1 MILPKRIF
9 PETFNKKEF
18 SSTPFAESL
27 PFHIKECGYIRER
40 KLIFGK
46 ENNFNDY
53 LLVYTL
59 DGVASYTK
67 NQYTQLIQP
76 HSIVVTACNTTSTF
90 SRNSKDWTAY
100 YFIVSGS
107 HARLF
112 YNLVRT
118 QNNIILNNPFT
129 NILDLFMELYENC
142 ISEHDTND
150 FTYQSINSS
159 LLIHHIFTALYEQTS
174 EINTIKG
181 LTPVQQNVV
190 STALKF
196 IQENYS
202 TTLDIDTICSEISF
216 SKHYFCKLFKKQMGI
231 TVHQYVNEYRISKSK
246 ELLSYSKLSI
256 NSIATQ
262 VGFRNTLT
270 FLRAFEKSMH
280 MTPSE
285 YRNYY

>member
-1 MILPKRIF
+1 MSLLPAIPQVRFREIPKTGLPTILLSAAATPDFFTIWSAHKTILFWIILSPIFWICLWNFMKTVFPSTIQMILLTSQSIHRSWSITFLQHFMNRLLKS
-9 PETFNKKEF
+9 TQLKDWLLFNKMSF
-18 SSTPFAESL
+18 
-27 PFHIKECGYIRER
+27 
-40 KLIFGK
+40 
-46 ENNFNDY
+46 
-53 LLVYTL
+53 LL
-59 DGVASYTK
+59 
-67 NQYTQLIQP
+67 
-76 HSIVVTACNTTSTF
+76 H
-90 SRNSKDWTAY
+90 
-100 YFIVSGS
+100 
-107 HARLF
+107 
-112 YNLVRT
+112 
-118 QNNIILNNPFT
+118 
-129 NILDLFMELYENC
+129 
-142 ISEHDTND
+142 
-150 FTYQSINSS
+150 
-159 LLIHHIFTALYEQTS
+159 
-174 EINTIKG
+174 
-181 LTPVQQNVV
+181 
-190 STALKF
+190 LKF

>member
-1 MILPKRIF
+1 M
-9 PETFNKKEF
+9 
-18 SSTPFAESL
+18 
-27 PFHIKECGYIRER
+27 
-40 KLIFGK
+40 
-46 ENNFNDY
+46 
-53 LLVYTL
+53 
-59 DGVASYTK
+59 
-67 NQYTQLIQP
+67 
-76 HSIVVTACNTTSTF
+76 
-90 SRNSKDWTAY
+90 
-100 YFIVSGS
+100 
-107 HARLF
+107 
-112 YNLVRT
+112 
-118 QNNIILNNPFT
+118 
-129 NILDLFMELYENC
+129 FMELYENC

>member
-1 MILPKRIF
+1 M
-9 PETFNKKEF
+9 
-18 SSTPFAESL
+18 S
-27 PFHIKECGYIRER
+27 
-40 KLIFGK
+40 
-46 ENNFNDY
+46 
-53 LLVYTL
+53 LLVAVLT
-59 DGVASYTK
+59 G
-67 NQYTQLIQP
+67 
-76 HSIVVTACNTTSTF
+76 TF